1 MFFQFLQGS
10 RTPLDG
16 YPCRTCI
23 LTPMM
28 SRWIAIVVAAIT
40 LAACSPKKMGVSRMA
55 DALSSTA
62 SAFTRDN
69 DPEFVRQAAPST
81 LKMVEMMLEESP
93 THAGLLMTACSGF
106 TQYAYAFLQADAD
119 VSDPSSQNARDLK
132 ARGAAMYDRARAY
145 CVRALELRHPGA
157 GKALQGDPKGLLA
170 SMAAPDVPALYWTGV
185 AWGGGLLLSNNPLP
199 RIGELI
205 TVRALLTRAL
215 QLDEAWQGGTIHEAM
230 IALDSLPVLLGGSAA
245 RAREHFN
252 RAVALANGESAFAYV
267 ALATGVAQPAKDR
280 AEFERL
286 LRAAIAIDVSK
297 RPSIRLAN
305 LIAQKRAKYLLSQT
319 DKLF

>member
-1 MFFQFLQGS
+1 MLN
-10 RTPLDG
+10 T
-16 YPCRTCI
+16 
-23 LTPMM
+23 
-28 SRWIAIVVAAIT
+28 WIAIALAV
-40 LAACSPKKMGVSRMA
+40 LAAGCSPKKMGVSRMA

-81 LKMVEMMLEESP
+81 LKMVEMMLDESP

-119 VSDPSSQNARDLK
+119 VSDPSTQSAKDLK
-132 ARGAAMYDRARAY
+132 TRGAAMYDRARGY
-145 CVRALELRHPGA
+145 CLRALEIRHPGA
-157 GKALQGDPKGLLA
+157 AKSLQGDPKGLLA

-205 TVRALLTRAL
+205 TVRALLSRAL
-215 QLDEAWQGGTIHEAM
+215 QLNEAWEGGTIHEAM
-230 IALDSLPVLLGGSAA
+230 IAVESLPILLGGSAA

-252 RAVALANGESAFAYV
+252 RAVALSNGESAFAYV

-305 LIAQKRAKYLLSQT
+305 LIAQKRARYLLSQVN
-319 DKLF
+319 KLF

>member
-1 MFFQFLQGS
+1 MVTRCFVV
-10 RTPLDG
+10 
-16 YPCRTCI
+16 
-23 LTPMM
+23 
-28 SRWIAIVVAAIT
+28 AIVVI
-40 LAACSPKKMGVSRMA
+40 LAGCSPKKMGVSRMA

-119 VSDPSSQNARDLK
+119 VMDPSTQSGKDLK
-132 ARGAAMYDRARAY
+132 ARGAAMYDRARSY
-145 CVRALELRHPGA
+145 CLRALEIRHPGA
-157 GKALQGDPKGLLA
+157 AKALQGDPKGLLP
-170 SMAAPDVPALYWTGV
+170 SMTAADVPALYWTGV
-185 AWGGGLLLSNNPLP
+185 AWGGGLLLATNPLP
-199 RIGELI
+199 RIGELM
-205 TVRALLTRAL
+205 TVRALLARAL
-215 QLDEAWQGGTIHEAM
+215 QLDDAWEGGTIHEAM
-230 IALDSLPVLLGGSAA
+230 IALESLPVLLGGSAA

-252 RAVALANGESAFAYV
+252 RAVALSNGESAFAYV

-286 LRAAIAIDVSK
+286 LRTALAIDVSK

-305 LIAQKRAKYLLSQT
+305 LIAQKRARYLLSQA

>member
-1 MFFQFLQGS
+1 
-10 RTPLDG
+10 
-16 YPCRTCI
+16 
-23 LTPMM
+23 MM
-28 SRWIAIVVAAIT
+28 SRWIGIVLAMTV
-40 LAACSPKKMGVSRMA
+40 AACSPKKMGVSRMA

-81 LKMVEMMLEESP
+81 LKMVEMMLDESP

-119 VSDPSSQNARDLK
+119 VSDPSSQSARDLK
-132 ARGAAMYDRARAY
+132 VRGAAMYDRARGY
-145 CVRALELRHPGA
+145 CLRALELRHPGA
-157 GKALQGDPKGLLA
+157 GKRLQADPKGLLA

-185 AWGGGLLLSNNPLP
+185 AWGGGLLLSSNPLP
-199 RIGELI
+199 RIGELT

-215 QLDEAWQGGTIHEAM
+215 QLDEAWHGGTIHEAM
-230 IALDSLPVLLGGSAA
+230 IALESLPLLLGGSAA

-252 RAVALANGESAFAYV
+252 RAVALSNGESAFAYV

-286 LRAAIAIDVSK
+286 LRSAIAIDVTK

-305 LIAQKRAKYLLSQT
+305 LIAQKRARYLLSQT

>member
-1 MFFQFLQGS
+1 ML
-10 RTPLDG
+10 RRLIT
-16 YPCRTCI
+16 
-23 LTPMM
+23 
-28 SRWIAIVVAAIT
+28 IVMVVTISG
-40 LAACSPKKMGVSRMA
+40 CSPKKMGVSRMA

-106 TQYAYAFLQADAD
+106 TQYAYAFLQSDAD
-119 VSDPSSQNARDLK
+119 VSDPSSQGAKDLK
-132 ARGAAMYDRARAY
+132 ARGAAMYDRARGY
-145 CVRALELRHPGA
+145 CFRALDVRHPGA
-157 GKALQGDPKGLLA
+157 SKALQGDPKGVLA
-170 SMAAPDVPALYWTGV
+170 SMTRPDVPALYWTGV
-185 AWGGGLLLSNNPLP
+185 AWGGGLLLSTNPLL
-199 RIGELI
+199 RIGELM
-205 TVRALLTRAL
+205 TVRALLSRAL
-215 QLDEAWQGGTIHEAM
+215 QLDDAWEGGTIHEAM
-230 IALDSLPVLLGGSAA
+230 IALESLPTLLGGSAA

-252 RAVALANGESAFAYV
+252 RAVALSNGESAFAYV

-286 LRAAIAIDVSK
+286 LRAALAIDVSK

-305 LIAQKRAKYLLSQT
+305 LIAQRRARYLLSQG

>member
-1 MFFQFLQGS
+1 MLS
-10 RTPLDG
+10 RG
-16 YPCRTCI
+16 
-23 LTPMM
+23 
-28 SRWIAIVVAAIT
+28 IAIVLAVA

-81 LKMVEMMLEESP
+81 LKMVEMMLDESP

-119 VSDPSSQNARDLK
+119 VSDPSSQSARDLK
-132 ARGAAMYDRARAY
+132 VRGAAMYDRARGY
-145 CVRALELRHPGA
+145 CLRALELRHPGA
-157 GKALQGDPKGLLA
+157 GKSLQGDPKGFLA

-230 IALDSLPVLLGGSAA
+230 IALDSLPVLLGGSAS